1 MTAQG
6 ADEVT
11 AQGAD
16 EVTAQGAGEVTA
28 QGAGEVTARM
38 NSPSHRPTQLS
49 CSEILS
55 DIQWFIRSSKG
66 VFYKLRAF
74 ERSLSRNL

>member
-6 ADEVT
+6 AAEVT
-11 AQGAD
+11 AQGA
-16 EVTAQGAGEVTA
+16 A
-28 QGAGEVTARM
+28 EVTARK

-55 DIQWFIRSSKG
+55 DIQWFIRSNKG
-66 VFYKLRAF
+66 VFYKLGDK
-74 ERSLSRNL
+74 ERSKESTLSRNL